1 MARKKKSD
9 EDETNNE
16 NLGNTNDSDD
26 TFGLPEIEY
35 KPLDRDQ
42 EEQPASISETPPEEV
57 SQPEAPSYEYE
68 QKPEEPTPEPEYAYD
83 PDEDITPVWPKVLG
97 ILIVIVLA
105 LGAGYFFL
113 WYRPAQEK
121 ARIAKEKTEQEA
133 KDRAEQERLAA
144 ERLREEEQKRVADSV
159 ANIPKIGVIETLSQR
174 TGRYY
179 VVIASAVD
187 DDLLMDYAK
196 KLRDQAVSTKIIP
209 PFGKYKLF
217 RLAVADGDTF
227 ASTQEVANAR
237 KAEYG
242 DALWV
247 LKY

>member
-1 MARKKKSD
+1 MARKKKTD

-16 NLGNTNDSDD
+16 NLGNKNDSDD

-35 KPLDRDQ
+35 KPLNRD
-42 EEQPASISETPPEEV
+42 EESPAASSETQPEEV
-57 SQPEAPSYEYE
+57 TQPESPRYEYE
-68 QKPEEPTPEPEYAYD
+68 QKPVEQSQEYTYD
-83 PDEDITPVWPKVLG
+83 PEEESTPVWPKVLG
-97 ILIVIVLA
+97 ILLVIVIA
-105 LGAGYFFL
+105 LGAAWYFI
-113 WYRPAQEK
+113 YYKPAQEK
-121 ARIAKEKTEQEA
+121 ERLAKEKIEQEA
-133 KDRAEQERLAA
+133 KDKAELERLAA
-144 ERLREEEQKRVADSV
+144 ERLREAEQRKADSL
-159 ANIPKIGVIETLSQR
+159 AAIPKIGVIEMLSER
-174 TGRYY
+174 TRRYY

-196 KLRDQAVSTKIIP
+196 KLSGQGVSSKIIP

-217 RLAVADGDTF
+217 RLTVADGDTF
-227 ASTQEVANAR
+227 ASTQEVANAK

>member
-1 MARKKKSD
+1 MARKKKTD

-35 KPLDRDQ
+35 KPLNRD
-42 EEQPASISETPPEEV
+42 EESSASASETQPEEV
-57 SQPEAPSYEYE
+57 VNLPESPRYEYE
-68 QKPEEPTPEPEYAYD
+68 QKPVEPTPEYTYD
-83 PDEDITPVWPKVLG
+83 PDEETAPVWPKIVG
-97 ILIVIVLA
+97 ILLVIVLA
-105 LGAGYFFL
+105 LGATWYFAL
-113 WYRPAQEK
+113 YRPAQAEK
-121 ARIAKEKTEQEA
+121 ERLAKEKTEQEA
-133 KDRAEQERLAA
+133 KDKAEQERLAA
-144 ERLREEEQKRVADSV
+144 EQRLREEADRKIADSL
-159 ANIPKIGVIETLSQR
+159 ANLSKVGVIETLSER
-174 TGRYY
+174 TSRYY
-179 VVIASAVD
+179 VVAASAVD

-196 KLRDQAVSTKIIP
+196 KLSGQGISSKIIP

-227 ASTQEVANAR
+227 ASTQEVANAK